1 MGQPVNLKEISI
13 QTQNSNKSAPARDF
27 RKQKKDMS
35 AKCKVYIDNMLEA
48 RNKIVENVFNYSND
62 NGIRMPVAF
71 QNIIVNIQG
80 QLNLNVNSLVD
91 ITPLEAFDLI
101 EEYLNK
107 LKRSNFIQPNKL
119 FEIMYLFYLNPR
131 DLILLDN
138 IYIGVDALIV
148 VVS

>member
-1 MGQPVNLKEISI
+1 MKP
-13 QTQNSNKSAPARDF
+13 
-27 RKQKKDMS
+27 
-35 AKCKVYIDNMLEA
+35 

-91 ITPLEAFDLI
+91 ITPLEAFELI

-107 LKRSNFIQPNKL
+107 LKEQVLFNLINYLKLCICFI
-119 FEIMYLFYLNPR
+119 
-131 DLILLDN
+131 
-138 IYIGVDALIV
+138 
-148 VVS
+148 